1 MVKQYSSFSRRAAEA
16 RADKILN
23 SAPIKLLLV
32 LAMLALL
39 GFGGYVLYLRNS
51 LGCILIGCAFIPLVV
66 MIWAKYELKYV
77 PIGRSNNINDLL
89 SNECLARLGHAP
101 VPVEVAQWLSKT
113 HSGAFLARRYAIT
126 PNLLSAIAERMPVDM
141 QPVFE
146 KAIEIREKTSSEVV
160 SGGVL
165 AIAMIECYE
174 GHEQLLKKM
183 KLEITDLYDGLLW
196 FNYLNGLVRGMK
208 QTRHTG
214 GFARDLMFG
223 YTPLLDRF
231 AQNISRQ
238 YENTRG
244 SNVTVSLHREQV
256 KTMIDIFSKG
266 GRQNAALIGP
276 DGSGRSTLVHEFAN
290 EILNADSNISSRVK
304 FRQIFKLDA
313 SALIS
318 SASGRGEI
326 ESLVSAILNEAM
338 HAKNVIIWLDNAQ
351 LFFEDA
357 TGAVDISNLLLP
369 VLEGGAL
376 RIILTLDEQ
385 RFLEISAQKG
395 ALANAL
401 NKIMVEPADEVATMK
416 VMQDRVPLLE
426 YQHNVTYTFWS
437 LREAYRLSERYVHD
451 LVMPG
456 RAIRLLEAAAS
467 FAENG
472 FVTDASVQSAI
483 EKNYGVKM
491 QFSQDE
497 NEKQKLLNLE
507 EILHKRLVGQ
517 DLAVQAVSD
526 ALRRS
531 AAGVRNEGRPIGTF
545 LFLGPTGVGKTEL
558 AKAISETYFG
568 GEGKIVRVDLNEY
581 VSSDDVARLIED
593 GATNENSLT
602 AQVLKHPF
610 SVVLLDLIIC
620 TTSSMFWVAMRRPSI
635 MCRRAFAFFRSNCVA
650 RVTTSIRWSM

>member
-1 MVKQYSSFSRRAAEA
+1 MKQYSSFSRRAAEA

-39 GFGGYVLYLRNS
+39 GFGGYVLYLRNP
-51 LGCILIGCAFIPLVV
+51 LGFILIGCAFIPLVV

-101 VPVEVAQWLSKT
+101 VPIEVAQWLSKT

-318 SASGRGEI
+318 SASERGEI

-426 YQHNVTYTFWS
+426 FQHNVTYTFWS

-467 FAENG
+467 FAESG

-491 QFSQDE
+491 QSSQDE

-593 GATNENSLT
+593 GATNE
-602 AQVLKHPF
+602 K
-610 SVVLLDLIIC
+610 
-620 TTSSMFWVAMRRPSI
+620 SSAL
-635 MCRRAFAFFRSNCVA
+635 FRYGYS
-650 RVTTSIRWSM
+650 